1 MAFYVHLS
9 QTTSI
14 TVGSILI
21 YDVIVTNVGNGYD
34 VDLGSFIAPIHGL
47 YYMELYMQTYQDVNS
62 PLGIFLNSE
71 PQCMAQGLV
80 DYDQGTCSILME
92 LQVGDVINVR
102 AIAKDVSLHVN
113 PDAPSNGLVGYLHQ
127 AL

>member
-1 MAFYVHLS
+1 
-9 QTTSI
+9 
-14 TVGSILI
+14 
-21 YDVIVTNVGNGYD
+21 
-34 VDLGSFIAPIHGL
+34 
-47 YYMELYMQTYQDVNS
+47 MQTYQDVNS

-71 PQCMAQGLV
+71 AQCTAQGLV

-102 AIAKDVSLHVN
+102 AIAYDVTVYVN
-113 PDAPSNGLVGYLHQ
+113 NAASSNALVGYLHQ

>member
-1 MAFYVHLS
+1 MHLS

-14 TVGSILI
+14 TAGSILI
-21 YDVIVTNVGNGYD
+21 YDVIVTNVGNGYN
-34 VDLGSFIAPIHGL
+34 VDLGSFVAPIHGL
-47 YYMELYMQTYQDVNS
+47 YYIELYMQTYQDVNS

-71 PQCMAQGLV
+71 AKCTAQALTN
-80 DYDQGTCSILME
+80 YEQGTCSILME

-102 AIAKDVSLHVN
+102 AIVNDVTVFVGL
-113 PDAPSNGLVGYLHQ
+113 DAPSNGLVGYLHQ

>member
-1 MAFYVHLS
+1 
-9 QTTSI
+9 
-14 TVGSILI
+14 
-21 YDVIVTNVGNGYD
+21 
-34 VDLGSFIAPIHGL
+34 
-47 YYMELYMQTYQDVNS
+47 MQTSQDVNS

-71 PQCMAQGLV
+71 AQCMAQGLT

-102 AIAKDVSLHVN
+102 AIVKDATLHVSPN
-113 PDAPSNGLVGYLHQ
+113 DDASSTNGLVGYLHQ